1 MSTAPTNATSSM
13 QALFQFAGLQ
23 PSLFAPNS
31 RYLGIATSTLVAS
44 DGTTI
49 AYVQRRF
56 LPQPSQLVQLQQ
68 HSVVQ
73 GDRLDVLASKYL
85 GDPQLFWRICD
96 ANGAMRPEDLVSTV
110 GTVLRICLPAGTQGG
125 LNAT

>member
-1 MSTAPTNATSSM
+1 MSSTAVNATSSM

-23 PSLFAPNS
+23 PSLFAVNS
-31 RYLGIATSTLVAS
+31 RYLGIAASTLVAA

-56 LPQPSQLVQLQQ
+56 APQPGQLVQLQQ
-68 HSVVQ
+68 HAVVQ
-73 GDRLDVLASKYL
+73 GDRLDVLAAQYL

-96 ANGAMRPEDLVSTV
+96 ANGAMRPEDLTSTV
-110 GTVLRICLPAGTQGG
+110 GTVLRICLAAGIPGG
-125 LNAT
+125 PIAA